1 MGIRMNCYTTLK
13 NLVEQGGANTPLHHC
28 STTPPPK
35 GGGGGSGALGGL
47 PEVVEQIGGFKP
59 LTHSQK
65 GHAI

>member
-1 MGIRMNCYTTLK
+1 MGIRMNRSTTPK
-13 NLVEQGGANTPLHHC
+13 KQVEQGGANTPLHHC

-59 LTHSQK
+59 LKHSQI